1 MLGSKIYN
9 SKRISKSDP
18 GLVIYK
24 VLISFLGP
32 RFCFTSGTQLCE
44 DLKGNE
50 ISRRKLQE
58 EEEDKLKTSE
68 MKHNISRYI
77 FSVFLATKVPTDTF

>member
-1 MLGSKIYN
+1 MLGSKVYN

-44 DLKGNE
+44 DSKGNE
-50 ISRRKLQE
+50 ISRRKLEEE
-58 EEEDKLKTSE
+58 EEEDTSQ
-68 MKHNISRYI
+68 KP
-77 FSVFLATKVPTDTF
+77 VK